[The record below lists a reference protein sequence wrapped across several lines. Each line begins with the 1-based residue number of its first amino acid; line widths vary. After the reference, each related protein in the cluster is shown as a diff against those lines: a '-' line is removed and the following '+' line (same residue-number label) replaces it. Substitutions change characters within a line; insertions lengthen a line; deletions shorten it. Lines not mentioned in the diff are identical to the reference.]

1 MKQMEE
7 KLRVANISKDELQS
21 HHNQQQTLISE
32 LTSKNSSLTLE
43 VESYKR
49 RIEELSEVCTCT
61 RFYVIEKCVKKC
73 IFVSCSSY
81 RLLWLNLLHI

>member
-1 MKQMEE
+1 MKQLEE
-7 KLRVANISKDELQS
+7 KLRVLHISKDELQS

-49 RIEELSEVCTCT
+49 RIEELSEVGD
-61 RFYVIEKCVKKC
+61 
-73 IFVSCSSY
+73 
-81 RLLWLNLLHI
+81 LL